1 MKTSVVWFLVFAMAA
16 RLYAEPF
23 GLVLSGGGAKGAY
36 EVGVWNALRDMN
48 LDQDV
53 KAISGTSVGALNAAL
68 FAACPNRVE
77 SLWLEN
83 MQDVFTL
90 NTNRIA
96 QSLQKTLDDLGDAV
110 EFDEQSGQ
118 DGRTVA
124 ISFVAKTLV
133 RIGGDVAEATMSD
146 TPREGYVDSTKLA
159 GILDGFLPA
168 TWPNDAPSVYATACL
183 KGQDSKTSWCL
194 NGEPHDRQVLM
205 LRASAAI
212 PFGFDTVEIDGTNYV
227 DGGWETHGGD
237 NVPLEPILA
246 NHPDLRV
253 VAIVYL
259 EDEKHLKKGS
269 RLETNREIARTAGIK
284 LLEII
289 PSKDIGGLFNGWQGV
304 FNASPQ
310 NARTLID
317 LGYEDAMKTF
327 NGSESY

>member
-1 MKTSVVWFLVFAMAA
+1 MRYLRLLPLFVVSLAF
-16 RLYAEPF
+16 AEPF

-68 FAACPNRVE
+68 FATCPNRVE

-96 QSLQKTLDDLGDAV
+96 QTLQKTLDDLGDAV
-110 EFDEQSGQ
+110 ESDEQSGQ
-118 DGRTVA
+118 NGRTVA
-124 ISFVAKTLV
+124 ISFAAKTLV
-133 RIGGDVAEATMSD
+133 RIAGDMAEVTTSD
-146 TPREGYVDSTKLA
+146 TAREGYVDSTKLA
-159 GILDGFLPA
+159 GILDEFLPA
-168 TWPNDAPSVYATACL
+168 TWPDDAPSIYATACR

-246 NHPDLRV
+246 NHSDLRFV
-253 VAIVYL
+253 VIVYL
-259 EDEKHLKKGS
+259 DDEKHLVKGK
-269 RLETNREIARTAGIK
+269 RLETNRKIARSAGIK